1 MDTLFS
7 EFNFILASQSPRRQ
21 YLLSELGICYT
32 ILSHEIDE
40 LYPENLKRGEIAL
53 YLSALKADAFANEE
67 IADNTIL
74 ITADTIVWMDGEC
87 IGKPMDKDDAVR
99 MLTRLS
105 GNMHSVYTGVCLQ
118 ANGKR
123 RLFEVRTDV
132 YFKPL
137 LHQEIVHY
145 VNEYKPLDK
154 AGAYGIQE
162 WIGYIGVS
170 RIDGCYFNVMGLPLQ
185 RLYEEIG
192 LFIGDLKQE
201 SSLN

>member
-1 MDTLFS
+1 M
-7 EFNFILASQSPRRQ
+7 N
-21 YLLSELGICYT
+21 ELGIRYK

-40 LYPENLKRGEIAL
+40 VFPADLKRGEIAI
-53 YLSALKADAFANEE
+53 YLSALKADSFTNEE
-67 IADNTIL
+67 IGENTIL

-87 IGKPMDKDDAVR
+87 IGKPTDEEDAVK
-99 MLTRLS
+99 MLARLS

-118 ANGKR
+118 SAGKR

-132 YFKPL
+132 YFRPL
-137 LHQEIVHY
+137 SHEEIVHY
-145 VNEYKPLDK
+145 VNVYKPLDK

-170 RIDGCYFNVMGLPLQ
+170 RIDGCYFNVMGLPVQ

-192 LFIGDLKQE
+192 IFIGDLKGRR
-201 SSLN
+201 